1 MCKVYFVATP
11 IGNLGDI
18 SYRAVETLKN
28 ADLLLCEDTR
38 HSRILLDRYGV
49 NKPLKSFHKFN
60 EKKTLD
66 FVCDTVR
73 SGKTVAVI
81 SDAGMPCVSDPG
93 YLLVRRLIE
102 EKIDYTVLPGACAFV
117 TAFVMTGFEA
127 PFTFAGF
134 LKEKASERQKQLE
147 SLPYGGVNIFYS
159 APHNVNADLRALYGF
174 FGDRKVAV
182 VKEISKLHESAEF
195 FRLKDAEVVTPR
207 GEYVIVVDGAEEEN
221 ALNALSP
228 EEHVAFYEKG
238 GMSRMEAIKRT
249 AKDRGVGKNEI
260 YKLFISK

>member
-18 SYRAVETLKN
+18 SFRAVETLKN

-38 HSRILLDRYGV
+38 HSRILLDKYGV
-49 NKPLKSFHKFN
+49 NKPLKPFHKFN

-66 FVCDTVR
+66 FVCRQVQE
-73 SGKTVAVI
+73 GKTVAVL

-102 EKIDYTVLPGACAFV
+102 EGIKYTVIPGACAFV

-134 LKEKASERQKQLE
+134 LREKQSERRKQLE
-147 SLPYGGVNIFYS
+147 ALPYNGVNIFYS
-159 APHNVNADLRALYGF
+159 AVHNVNDDLKALYEF

-182 VKEISKLHESAEF
+182 VKEISKMYESVRF
-195 FRLKDAEVVTPR
+195 FDLRDAAVEDPK
-207 GEYVIVVDGAEEEN
+207 GEYVIVIDAVKEQS
-221 ALNALSP
+221 ALNDLSP
-228 EEHVAFYEKG
+228 EEHVAFYEKS
-238 GMSRMEAIKRT
+238 GMSRMEAIKQT
-249 AKDRGVGKNEI
+249 AKDRGVSKNEI
-260 YKLFISK
+260 YKLFV